1 MLLLAVLRPL
11 AIGQTMTAQRF
22 DELVAAI
29 KAGKRSKAEEVMAQ
43 YKAALPQE
51 RNDGN

>member
-1 MLLLAVLRPL
+1 
-11 AIGQTMTAQRF
+11 MTAQRF

-29 KAGKRSKAEEVMAQ
+29 KAGKRSMAQEVMAQ

-51 RNDGN
+51 ATDGH